1 MYYVL
6 RPLVIIT
13 SVNVIVDIVIVV
25 VVVTII
31 LWMSSEIESIS
42 MVGRK
47 NCCITAGVSTPQLVA
62 CGFPIYRS
70 TSLSKITLIYR

>member
-25 VVVTII
+25 VTII

-47 NCCITAGVSTPQLVA
+47 NCRIAAGVSTPQLVA
-62 CGFPIYRS
+62 CGFSIYRS

>member
-25 VVVTII
+25 VTII

-47 NCCITAGVSTPQLVA
+47 NCRIAAGVSTPQLVA
-62 CGFPIYRS
+62 CGFSIYRS
-70 TSLSKITLIYR
+70 TSLSKITLICR

>member
-13 SVNVIVDIVIVV
+13 SVNVIVDIVI